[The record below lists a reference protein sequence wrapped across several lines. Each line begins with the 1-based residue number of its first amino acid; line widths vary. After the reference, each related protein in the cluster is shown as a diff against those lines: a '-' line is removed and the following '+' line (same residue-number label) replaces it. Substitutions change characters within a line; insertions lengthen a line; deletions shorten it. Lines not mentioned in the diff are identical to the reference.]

1 MLAKRTYTMK
11 KIVVIASL
19 FFLTALWGCKKD
31 SEFLDVQPFN
41 LLTNEQSF
49 SDPAQVLTIVA
60 DLYNRVLDISSFDN
74 GWESFIDPGEAVAST
89 NNRHYTQERNGWGYG
104 EWGNWDYGY
113 LREINLFIE
122 RASAAAGL
130 QEADKKRFIAE
141 GRFLR
146 AVHYFELVKRM
157 GGVPLISESLT
168 YDYSGD
174 ATYLQKSRAKES
186 EVYDFVIGE
195 LEAVKSDL
203 PTDNR
208 TKDRATKATVLA
220 VQARAA
226 LYAGS
231 IAKYGANT
239 PSVSLPGG
247 EVGIPA
253 SMANGYYTK
262 ALAAAKE
269 IITGSVGAYAL
280 YNKFPTNKSQN
291 YANLFVDNADK
302 QGNPEIIW
310 MEDYKIRSGKTH
322 GFTIQN
328 QPIFG
333 GEEVEGGRINPS
345 LNLVQSFEKLD
356 NTFAP
361 LPIKDGGGNPIY
373 YDNPLELFANR
384 DARLAGTITLPG
396 SNGRNRPVDI
406 FAGLILGNGSVVSG
420 NSLGQIGSNTSPA
433 PGVKLVGSDG
443 PINGVEYS
451 AQSGFYIRKYVD
463 PAVGAG
469 SRGTGSEVAFI
480 RYRYAEVLLN
490 AAEAAFELGNTAE
503 AVGYINQVRDRAGF
517 PTQLTAAQLTFDRI
531 VNERRVELAFEGH
544 YIFDRKRWRIAHIV
558 LDGNPINGEAE
569 LVSNIGS
576 ATKRNTQAYSLWPY
590 KVYDPGGA
598 NNNKWTFRI
607 QRNANVTGANRF
619 QLGNYYSEISGGILA
634 NNPKLV
640 KQPNQ

>member
-1 MLAKRTYTMK
+1 MK
-11 KIVVIASL
+11 KILVIAVL
-19 FFLTALWGCKKD
+19 FLLPTLWSCKKD
-31 SEFLDVQPFN
+31 SDFLDVQPFDV
-41 LLTNEQSF
+41 LTNEQSF

-60 DLYNRVLDISSFDN
+60 DLYNRVVDITAFKN

-104 EWGNWDYGY
+104 EWSIWDYGY

-122 RASAAAGL
+122 RAQAATAL
-130 QEADKKRFIAE
+130 QDADKKRFIAE

-146 AVHYFELVKRM
+146 AVYYFELVKRM
-157 GGVPLISESLT
+157 GGVPLITQSLT

-174 ATYLQKSRAKES
+174 ATYLQTQRAKES
-186 EVYDFVIGE
+186 EVYDFIISE
-195 LEAVKSDL
+195 LEAVKADL
-203 PTDNR
+203 PVNAR
-208 TKDRATKATVLA
+208 VKDRATKGTALA
-220 VQARAA
+220 VEARAA

-253 SMANGYYTK
+253 NMATGYYTK

-269 IITGSVGAYAL
+269 IIDGSAGAYAL
-280 YNKFPTNKSQN
+280 YNKFPTNKAQN

-333 GEEVEGGRINPS
+333 AEEVEGGRINPS
-345 LNLVQSFEKLD
+345 LNLVQSFERLD
-356 NTFAP
+356 NSFAP
-361 LPIKDGGGNPIY
+361 LPITDAGGNPIY
-373 YDNPLELFANR
+373 YDNPLDLFAGR
-384 DARLAGTITLPG
+384 DARLAGTIVLPG
-396 SNGRNRPVDI
+396 SAGRNRPVDI
-406 FAGLILGNGSVVSG
+406 FAGLMLGNGSIVSG
-420 NSLGQIGSNTSPA
+420 TSLGQIGGSTSPA
-433 PGVKLVGSDG
+433 PGAKLVGSDG

-469 SRGTGSEVAFI
+469 SRGTGSEVAWI

-490 AAEAAFELGNTAE
+490 AAEAAFELGQPGE
-503 AVGYINQVRDRAGF
+503 AVGYINQVRARAGF
-517 PTQLTAAQLTFDRI
+517 TTPLTAADLTFDRI

-544 YIFDRKRWRIAHIV
+544 YIFDRKRWRIAHVI
-558 LDGNPINGEAE
+558 LDGNAMTETE
-569 LVSNIGS
+569 LVTNIGS
-576 ATKRNTQAYSLWPY
+576 ATKRNTQAFSLWPY
-590 KVYDPGGA
+590 KVYNPGGA
-598 NNNKWTFRI
+598 NDAKWIFRI

-619 QLGNYYSEISGGILA
+619 QLGNYYSEINPSILA

>member
-1 MLAKRTYTMK
+1 MK
-11 KIVVIASL
+11 KILVIASFAL
-19 FFLTALWGCKKD
+19 LTTLWGCKKD

-60 DLYNRVLDISSFDN
+60 DLYNRAVDITAFDN
-74 GWESFIDPGEAVAST
+74 SWESFIDPGEAVAST
-89 NNRHYTQERNGWGYG
+89 NNIHGTQSRNGWGYG
-104 EWGNWDYGY
+104 EWANWDYGY

-122 RASAAAGL
+122 RATAAKAL
-130 QEADKKRFIAE
+130 QDADKKRFVAE

-146 AVHYFELVKRM
+146 AVHYFEMVKRM
-157 GGVPLISESLT
+157 GGVPLITESLS
-168 YDYSGD
+168 YNYSGD
-174 ATYLQKSRAKES
+174 ASYLQKPRAKES
-186 EVYDFVIGE
+186 EVYDFVISE
-195 LEAVKSDL
+195 LDAIKADL
-203 PTDNR
+203 PVAAR
-208 TKDRATKATVLA
+208 TKDRATRGTALA

-226 LYAGS
+226 LYAAS

-253 SMANGYYTK
+253 SKANDYYTK

-269 IITGSVGAYAL
+269 IISGAAGAYAL

-291 YANLFVDNADK
+291 FANLFVDNADK

-310 MEDYKIRSGKTH
+310 MEDYKVRSGKTH
-322 GFTIQN
+322 SFTIQN

-345 LNLVQSFEKLD
+345 LNLVQSFERLD

-361 LPIKDGGGNPIY
+361 LPIKDASGNPIY
-373 YDNPLELFANR
+373 YSNPLLLFENR

-406 FAGLILGNGSVVSG
+406 FAGWITNNGTVISG
-420 NSLGQIGSNTSPA
+420 NRLGQIGTL
-433 PGVKLVGSDG
+433 PGSSTDVKIVGSDG

-451 AQSGFYIRKYVD
+451 AQSGFYIRKFVD

-469 SRGTGSEVAFI
+469 SRGTGSEVPWI

-490 AAEAAFELGNTAE
+490 AAEAAFELGATAE
-503 AVGYINQVRDRAGF
+503 AVGYINQLRERAGF
-517 PTQLTAAQLTFDRI
+517 PTPLTAAQLTFDRI

-544 YIFDRKRWRIAHIV
+544 YIFDRKRWRIAHVV
-558 LDGNPINGEAE
+558 LDGAAINGESE
-569 LVSNIGS
+569 LVANIGS
-576 ATKRNTQAYSLWPY
+576 ATKRNTQAFSLWPY
-590 KVYDPGGA
+590 KVYDPGGP
-598 NNNKWTFRI
+598 NNEKWTFRI

-619 QLGNYYSEISGGILA
+619 QLGNYYSEIGAGVLA